1 VKIYHIKTDGKASS
15 TGAVMRAMVKK
26 YYLDMVEYASLSAI
40 QMFTLIKNLPYRP
53 DPPNVETLMRPKY
66 TMTMRGYGGDCLSGN
81 TRVLSDTGF
90 KKISDVKV
98 GDTITGKKG
107 WTKVKGFFDKGRKRV
122 RKYILSNGG
131 KFIATNEHRCILSD
145 ENEKLAGDLIVGD
158 RLFHCSWIP
167 RIPGDKISG
176 ESKVMVK
183 EIEDAGIKR
192 VFDLTTEDHGI
203 YLPDAD
209 IVVHNCDC
217 KALALAA
224 WAYLQ
229 KIPYRFIAIRRPGR
243 TVLHHVAIELY
254 MEKQW
259 IFFDPTYRF
268 NSFGEKR
275 EEAERVI
282 I

>member
-1 VKIYHIKTDGKASS
+1 MKIYHIKTDGKASS
-15 TGAVMRAMVKK
+15 TGAVMRAMVRK
-26 YYLDMVEYASLSAI
+26 YYLDMVPYASLSAI
-40 QMFTLIKNLPYRP
+40 EMFTVIKNLPYRP

-66 TMTMRGYGGDCLSGN
+66 TMTMQGYGGD
-81 TRVLSDTGF
+81 
-90 KKISDVKV
+90 
-98 GDTITGKKG
+98 
-107 WTKVKGFFDKGRKRV
+107 
-122 RKYILSNGG
+122 
-131 KFIATNEHRCILSD
+131 
-145 ENEKLAGDLIVGD
+145 
-158 RLFHCSWIP
+158 
-167 RIPGDKISG
+167 
-176 ESKVMVK
+176 
-183 EIEDAGIKR
+183 
-192 VFDLTTEDHGI
+192 
-203 YLPDAD
+203 
-209 IVVHNCDC
+209 CDC

-243 TVLHHVAIELY
+243 AVLHHVAIELY